1 MKLLFL
7 TTIANGRVIL
17 IEGPR
22 FKPEEELTVE
32 GRALMRRGS
41 AGIAGSAGSPAPP
54 VFESRSWTGE
64 LRALGN

>member
-41 AGIAGSAGSPAPP
+41 AGIAGSAC
-54 VFESRSWTGE
+54 V
-64 LRALGN
+64 